1 MKKIVLYNVSEDIVD
16 RYKNIKEFNDIV
28 FSRIFDEDLE
38 TIINDLFKLE
48 DHNGTNLKF
57 EKSYMLMEGI
67 SPDDLTYINKV
78 LKENDLSFK
87 GIKVMKTDHNKEWT
101 LKALLDEVTEE
112 DEVMSRVT
120 ILRKLII
127 STNDLDLN
135 KYDEDLSF
143 GLKQALMNGYVL
155 IKSKDLQIDKLDEA
169 IRNIQ
174 YFLNAIE
181 KA

>member
-1 MKKIVLYNVSEDIVD
+1 MKKIVLYNVNEDIVD

-67 SPDDLTYINKV
+67 SPDYLTYINKV

-87 GIKVMKTDHNKEWT
+87 GIKVMKTDRNKEN
-101 LKALLDEVTEE
+101 KRNV
-112 DEVMSRVT
+112 SR
-120 ILRKLII
+120 
-127 STNDLDLN
+127 
-135 KYDEDLSF
+135 LSY
-143 GLKQALMNGYVL
+143 N
-155 IKSKDLQIDKLDEA
+155 SCNEW
-169 IRNIQ
+169 
-174 YFLNAIE
+174 
-181 KA
+181 